1 MKIVVKESR
10 DRSIRLHLP
19 NGLAMNSMSAA
30 ILSAKLRKKKVNI
43 SGKQLHLLFK
53 AAKRYKSRHPEWKLV
68 EVESAD
74 GETVE
79 IVL

>member
-10 DRSIRLHLP
+10 DRNIRLHLP

-68 EVESAD
+68 EIQSSD
-74 GETVE
+74 GNYIE
-79 IVL
+79 ISL